1 MTPDSEIIQN
11 ILDNQVK
18 FYFNKESDSD
28 VYVEFEGPN
37 GAICFEP
44 CDSELFQSFLRIEY
58 RSQTDG
64 QICTD
69 FNDFIQA
76 ACDDAIWAGKPQ
88 KVSICH
94 RVDGA
99 LGKKIVYSL
108 ANDER
113 QCVVVIPGKWTV
125 LPGSKLPK
133 IRFLKD
139 KSTLPQA
146 IPSRDGDYLKLLEPY
161 INLDRDS
168 FLLLAVWMI
177 QCLSKTSSHFA
188 LLISGGQGTGKSTL
202 TELIQ
207 DLVDPA
213 VTSKTIMPNTERDL
227 KVQLSNSYMVCYD
240 NTRPLTNK
248 FSDILCSSI
257 TGGTVVL
264 RQLYTTNS
272 QVSLPLHNIIVL
284 NGISII
290 PEQSDLAERCLLFE
304 LPKIST
310 THRQTDNDFKARFKK
325 DKPAILGAM
334 FTALCRAMEILPTLQ
349 MGQLHRMSDAHRGMT
364 AIAVALGIDQAEF
377 DRIFWNNV
385 NRLKMANISSDPF
398 VAAMVN
404 YLQHRPKDTTMTMSG
419 LFDAMRNDFVNRSCG
434 AHLACLPKNASHLSR
449 KLSQVETSL
458 KAAGYMLHFDYKAD
472 ATYITI
478 KRKASKRLTKK
489 QKETTE
495 RQAAL
500 MADDDAA
507 TEE

>member
-1 MTPDSEIIQN
+1 MTPDSEIVQN
-11 ILDNQVK
+11 IVDNQVT
-18 FYFNKESDSD
+18 FYFNVESNSD

-37 GAICFEP
+37 GVICFEP
-44 CDSELFQSFLRIEY
+44 RDSELFQGFLRIEY
-58 RSQTDG
+58 RKQTDG

-76 ACDDAIWAGKPQ
+76 ACDDAFWEGKPN

-99 LGKKIVYSL
+99 LDKKIVYSL
-108 ANDER
+108 TNDER
-113 QCVVVIPGKWTV
+113 QCVVVIAGKWKV
-125 LPGSKLPK
+125 LPESKLPK
-133 IRFLKD
+133 IRFLKS
-139 KSTLPQA
+139 KSALPQVT
-146 IPSRDGDYLKLLEPY
+146 PTRGGDYLKLLEPY
-161 INLDRDS
+161 INLDHDS

-227 KVQLSNSYMVCYD
+227 KVHLSNSYMVCYD

-248 FSDILCSSI
+248 FSDILCSAI

-272 QVSLPLHNIIVL
+272 QVSLPLHNIVVL

-304 LPKIST
+304 PRKISKT
-310 THRQTDNDFKARFKK
+310 RRQTDSDFKTKFQK

-334 FTALCRAMEILPTLQ
+334 FTALCQAMKILPALQ
-349 MGQLHRMSDAHRGMT
+349 VGQLHCMSDAHQEMS

-385 NRLKMANISSDPF
+385 NHLKMANISSDPF
-398 VAAMVN
+398 VEAMVN
-404 YLQHRPKDTTMTMSG
+404 YLQHRPKDATMTVSG
-419 LFDAMRNDFVNRSCG
+419 LLDAMHSDFVNRSCG
-434 AHLACLPKNASHLSR
+434 AHLASLPKSPSHL
-449 KLSQVETSL
+449 T
-458 KAAGYMLHFDYKAD
+458 
-472 ATYITI
+472 
-478 KRKASKRLTKK
+478 
-489 QKETTE
+489 
-495 RQAAL
+495 
-500 MADDDAA
+500 
-507 TEE
+507 